1 MRIIPLAICLA
12 VSLACGKKDNEPK
25 PSVLT
30 SGYAEL
36 KAKADLYCELSYPS
50 YQELRYVHSKCDGS
64 GFTSLHAVA
73 CNAVT
78 PIDLTV
84 FSDAKGKL
92 FRDPKHEC
100 FEKGESAAE
109 SSKDMVLMRMFAAYI
124 QNDKP
129 WVDSFHAFASSNNYV
144 ICDAKDEATKLSR
157 CVLSPALISLL
168 NAMQKKIK
176 GEDPGQPFAETK
188 EVSGILDSV
197 IPLTKG
203 YQAHLEVLRI
213 WLSGH
218 VHGGITDYQK
228 KILELQADR
237 QPDNALFQAAYATYD
252 DGNMSNVIDKLKG
265 MTAYFPDDRLPTSS
279 EYCTGYLF
287 QRDKSA
293 KDWGPCD
300 ENQVHSG
307 TDFAFTT
314 FLISGLGNR

>member
-30 SGYAEL
+30 SGYAEI

-50 YQELRYVHSKCDGS
+50 YQQLGYVHSKCDGS
-64 GFTSLHAVA
+64 GFTSLHSVA

-100 FEKGESAAE
+100 FKTGESAAE
-109 SSKDMVLMRMFAAYI
+109 SSKDMVLMRMIAAYVH
-124 QNDKP
+124 QDHE
-129 WVDSFHAFASSNNYV
+129 WVSRFMTFATANNYV
-144 ICDAKDEATKLSR
+144 ICDAKDDATKLSR

-168 NAMQKKIK
+168 KSMQKKMG
-176 GEDPGQPFAETK
+176 GESPGEPFEASER
-188 EVSGILDSV
+188 IPIDL

-228 KILELQADR
+228 EILKR
-237 QPDNALFQAAYATYD
+237 QSKREPDNALFKAVYATYD
-252 DGNMSNVIDKLKG
+252 DGDMSNVIDKLKG
-265 MTAYFPDDRLPTSS
+265 MTNYFPDDRLPTSS

-287 QRDKSA
+287 QRDKDD

-300 ENQVHSG
+300 RGETHSG

-314 FLISGLGNR
+314 FLIGGL

>member
-12 VSLACGKKDNEPK
+12 ASLACGKKDNEPK

-30 SGYAEL
+30 SEYAEL

-50 YQELRYVHSKCDGS
+50 YQELGYVHSKCDGS

-78 PIDLTV
+78 PIDLSV

-92 FRDPKHEC
+92 YRDPKHEC
-100 FEKGESAAE
+100 FETGESASE
-109 SSKDMVLMRMFAAYI
+109 SSKDMALMRMVAAYV
-124 QNDKP
+124 QNDKA
-129 WVDSFHAFASSNNYV
+129 WVDSFHAFASSKNWV
-144 ICDAKDEATKLSR
+144 ICDAKDEATRISR

-168 NAMQKKIK
+168 KAIHKANK
-176 GEDPGQPFAETK
+176 GEDPGQPFTEPT
-188 EVSGILDSV
+188 EVHGILDSV

-203 YQAHLEVLRI
+203 YQAHLEVLKI

-218 VHGGITDYQK
+218 VYGGLTDYQL

-237 QPDNALFQAAYATYD
+237 EPENALFQAAYATYN
-252 DGNMSNVIDKLKG
+252 DGNMSSVIDQLKG
-265 MTAYFPDDRLPTSS
+265 MTSYFPDDRLPTSS

-287 QRDKSA
+287 QRDKSD

-300 ENQVHSG
+300 EGMVHSG

-314 FLISGLGNR
+314 ALIGGFN

>member
-12 VSLACGKKDNEPK
+12 ASLACGKKDNEPK

-30 SGYAEL
+30 SGYTEL

-50 YQELRYVHSKCDGS
+50 YQELGYVHSKCDGS

-84 FSDAKGKL
+84 FSDARGKL
-92 FRDPKHEC
+92 YRDPKHEC
-100 FEKGESAAE
+100 FETGESASE
-109 SSKDMVLMRMFAAYI
+109 SSKDMALMRMIAAYV
-124 QNDKP
+124 QNDKA
-129 WVDSFHAFASSNNYV
+129 WVDSFLSFASKHNYV
-144 ICDAKDEATKLSR
+144 TCDAKDEATKISR
-157 CVLSPALISLL
+157 CVLTPELISLL
-168 NAMQKKIK
+168 KAVNKKLD
-176 GEDPGQPFAETK
+176 GETPAQPTLER
-188 EVSGILDSV
+188 SGILDGI
-197 IPLTKG
+197 IPLNKG
-203 YQAHLEVLRI
+203 YQSHLEVLKI

-218 VHGGITDYQK
+218 VYGGLTDYQL

-237 QPDNALFQAAYATYD
+237 EPENALFQAAYATYN
-252 DGNMSNVIDKLKG
+252 DGNMSSVIDQLKG
-265 MTAYFPDDRLPTSS
+265 MTGYFPDDRLPTSS

-287 QRDKSA
+287 QRDKSD

-300 ENQVHSG
+300 EGMVHSG

-314 FLISGLGNR
+314 ALIGGFN

>member
-36 KAKADLYCELSYPS
+36 KAKANQYCELTYPK
-50 YQELRYVHSKCDGS
+50 YQELGYVHSKCDGS
-64 GFTSLHAVA
+64 GFTSLHSVA

-78 PIDLTV
+78 PIDLSV

-100 FEKGESAAE
+100 FELGQSASE
-109 SSKDMVLMRMFAAYI
+109 SSKDMVLMRMIAAYVH
-124 QNDKP
+124 QDHE
-129 WVDSFHAFASSNNYV
+129 WVSRFMTFATANNYV
-144 ICDAKDEATKLSR
+144 ICDAKDDATKLSR

-168 NAMQKKIK
+168 KAMQKKMG
-176 GEDPGQPFAETK
+176 GESPGEPFVETK

-237 QPDNALFQAAYATYD
+237 QPDNALFQAVYATYD
-252 DGNMSNVIDKLKG
+252 DGNMSNVIDKLRG
-265 MTAYFPDDRLPTSS
+265 MTNYFPDDRLPTSS

-287 QRDKSA
+287 QRDKDN
-293 KDWGPCD
+293 KDWVPCD

-314 FLISGLGNR
+314 ALIGGLENR